1 MLSFVSTM
9 SHVVTRLLRG
19 SANRSNS
26 DYIIYIS
33 SFIYI
38 YSIFNKIPTGD
49 TGHEKTLTLHEII
62 YAVLLL
68 FIFFVTSPLYLFFF
82 ADQCIGYIFF
92 TYLRNGGMLYSICL
106 SYSIM

>member
-9 SHVVTRLLRG
+9 SHVVTRLLRE

-38 YSIFNKIPTGD
+38 YSIFNIIPTGV

-68 FIFFVTSPLYLFFF
+68 FIFFLLHHLCICSSLQINVLVTFSLL
-82 ADQCIGYIFF
+82 
-92 TYLRNGGMLYSICL
+92 T
-106 SYSIM
+106 